1 MKKLGS
7 RLEMKDLYQVRIS
20 VAVRVVYVSW
30 GPE

>member
-1 MKKLGS
+1 MKKPGI

-20 VAVRVVYVSW
+20 APVSAVCVSR

>member
-20 VAVRVVYVSW
+20 VTVRVVYVSW